1 MRRLLFLKL
10 EEISG
15 EKINEEIVKETEVIL
30 RAYLS
35 YQGEIKM
42 PDSCF
47 INNFKKLECDANS
60 RIKKCG

>member
-15 EKINEEIVKETEVIL
+15 EKINKEIVKEIEIIL
-30 RAYLS
+30 KMYLS
-35 YQGEIKM
+35 YYGQIRM

-47 INNFKKLECDANS
+47 IHNFKKLELIQTA
-60 RIKKCG
+60 G